1 MRDKTRQV
9 QCDNTPP
16 EFEEISSEVERM
28 QKGAAPLQ
36 QTATVPKIG
45 SDGWTDGSEGL
56 PDRPRAF
63 MEDSIQIALA
73 GFLKVGEGNKHDD
86 DASKTSSKQD
96 IITVVLPS
104 STYTKPKPASTT
116 ASQSQILLKS

>member
-1 MRDKTRQV
+1 
-9 QCDNTPP
+9 
-16 EFEEISSEVERM
+16 M

-73 GFLKVGEGNKHDD
+73 GFLKVGEGKHDD
-86 DASKTSSKQD
+86 DASKASSKRQARYF
-96 IITVVLPS
+96 ITVV
-104 STYTKPKPASTT
+104 T
-116 ASQSQILLKS
+116 QSLNLQAQQRLKARYYSNREETWTWFQLDVLV